1 MSLQQHSSTTLHSIV
16 VELAAVDVGY
26 IAPTLSRAL
35 HALVLKW
42 LMVGNPSVA
51 EFVHTSQHSPLDL
64 SGKLTWCQKNGRRE
78 F

>member
-26 IAPTLSRAL
+26 IPPTLSRAL
-35 HALVLKW
+35 HALLLKW
-42 LMVGNPSVA
+42 LTVGNPSVA

-64 SGKLTWCQKNGRRE
+64 SGKSTWCQKNGRRE